1 MGVIYLMRHGE
12 TEWNRDGRM
21 QGRQDSPLTQRGVKQ
36 ASAMG
41 RLLATLV
48 TEPEAVPIWC
58 SSLGRAR
65 QSCSLVCDALGRSLE
80 TVRFDD
86 RLIEIDDGRFAGMTA
101 TEAVLYD
108 RSAWERRRRDP
119 FRNAAPG
126 GESWCGVFER
136 ANAWLASVDLGDE
149 TVVIAHGVFN
159 RMLVAAA
166 CRLDPETLLGFPA
179 PQDAIIHISAGV
191 YSLVETGYTD

>member
-1 MGVIYLMRHGE
+1 MGVIYLLRHGE
-12 TEWNRDGRM
+12 TEWNRAGRM
-21 QGRQDSPLTQRGVKQ
+21 QGQQDSPLTRRGAEQ

-48 TEPEAVPIWC
+48 IEPGTVPIWC

-65 QSCSLVCDALGRSLE
+65 QSCSLICDALGRGLE

-86 RLIEIDDGRFAGMTA
+86 RLIEIDDGSFAGMTS
-101 TEAVLYD
+101 TEAALYD
-108 RSAWERRRRDP
+108 RRALERRRRDP

-126 GESWCGVFER
+126 GECCRDVFER
-136 ANAWLASVDLGDE
+136 ASAWMAAVDLGDE
-149 TVVIAHGVFN
+149 TVIIAHGVFN
-159 RMLVAAA
+159 RMFVAAA
-166 CRLDPETLLGFPA
+166 CRLDPEAFIGFPA
-179 PQDAIIHISAGV
+179 PQDAIIRISAGD